1 MTKETDYSSFIDLE
15 QAKKDL
21 VIDPMNPTVGM
32 IQQLGYF
39 VHYSGLAIKARRALD
54 EAKLR
59 LDTVE
64 AALKTKYR
72 QSLSEDGSKVTE
84 GQIAAAVNLD
94 PNFRSASQ
102 KVIELTEVKGYA
114 DVVREAFEQRK
125 YLLLQIAKDNTVEK
139 SGPISIKAAKAGQE
153 RLLGL
158 MEKNTAAEA

>member
-1 MTKETDYSSFIDLE
+1 MTTESDYANFIDLE

-39 VHYSGLAIKARRALD
+39 VHYSGIAIKARRALD

-59 LDTVE
+59 LDTIE

-72 QSLSEDGSKVTE
+72 QSLAEDGSKVTE

-94 PNFRSASQ
+94 AAFRAASQ
-102 KVIELTEVKGYA
+102 KVIELTEVRGYA

-125 YLLLQIAKDNTVEK
+125 YLLLQIAKDNAIEK
-139 SGPISIKAAKAGQE
+139 SGPISVKAAKAGQE
-153 RLLGL
+153 RLLSM
-158 MEKNTAAEA
+158 MEKNAATAD